1 MKCNAANKPAQPN
14 PDYFHYVNGQ
24 DLAMYATVAPKSACS
39 VPYWCNPISAYNS
52 APPTGYISLSTDLLS
67 GKLPIAAKYSLG
79 LIVRDLQSGITRDP
93 SYYGTVLQV
102 EGKSIMYNPAV
113 MTGSLSAVPADQ
125 FAPPAAASTS
135 TTAQGTATTP
145 VPASGSATPTGTPG
159 GTTAQGIVTAAEDI
173 AQGHPLAVAGGLLLM
188 LFGVA
193 TLAAL
198 K

>member
-1 MKCNAANKPAQPN
+1 MKCNTANKSTQPN

-24 DLAMYATVAPKSACS
+24 DLAMYATVVPKSACS

-52 APPTGYISLSTDLLS
+52 APPTGYISLSPDLLA
-67 GKLPIAAKYSLG
+67 GKLPIGAKYSLG
-79 LIVRDLQSGITRDP
+79 LIFRDLKNGVTRDP
-93 SYYGTVLQV
+93 SYYGTVLQLG
-102 EGKSIMYNPAV
+102 GKSIMYNPAV
-113 MTGSLSAVPADQ
+113 MSGSLSAVPADQ
-125 FAPPAAASTS
+125 FTTAAPALPPA
-135 TTAQGTATTP
+135 TA
-145 VPASGSATPTGTPG
+145 PASGSATPT

-173 AQGHPLAVAGGLLLM
+173 AQQHPLGVAGGLLLM